1 MFRTGS
7 GGLIQDIQAKQQ
19 RQLILKTFNDPKSSK
34 ELKELCLRVLLNVGL
49 AQASATDLLLAAKL
63 QLEHQIDIT
72 SDLESLCYENEQ
84 YVEFKPKEED
94 ID

>member
-1 MFRTGS
+1 MFRTDS
-7 GGLIQDIQAKQQ
+7 NGLIQDIQVKQQ
-19 RQLILKTFNDPKSSK
+19 RQLILKTFKDPKSSQ